1 MLLIICAIEN
11 PEDCELM
18 TLFYDKYHLLVY
30 KEVRKYW
37 NTNEDVEDVVQETY
51 VRLIDKM
58 DTFRTLKRQQQIHYA
73 LTTARNLSLS
83 LLTRNGKL
91 PTVPL
96 ENAFSFPDLETD
108 DLENLVDKKN
118 VAVQIRTIWNDIP
131 IQDRMILEQ
140 KYYLEW
146 SNDIIANS
154 LDIQPQ
160 SVRMYL
166 TRAKR
171 KLLSELNKREIQWI

>member
-1 MLLIICAIEN
+1 MFLIISAIES

-18 TLFYDKYHLLVY
+18 TLFYERYHLLIF

-37 NTNEDVEDVVQETY
+37 STNEDVEDIVHETY
-51 VRLIDKM
+51 VRLIDKI

-83 LLTRNGKL
+83 SLTKNGKL
-91 PTVPL
+91 PIVPL
-96 ENAFSFPDLETD
+96 EAAFSFPDLETV
-108 DLENLVDKKN
+108 DLDELIDHKN
-118 VAVQIRTIWNDIP
+118 IATQIRVIWNELS

-146 SNDIIANS
+146 SNDIIAKS
-154 LDIQPQ
+154 LGIQPQ

-171 KLLSELNKREIQWI
+171 KLLLELNKKDFQLL

>member
-11 PEDCELM
+11 PEDCDLM
-18 TLFYDKYHLLVY
+18 TLFYEKYHLLVY

-37 NTNEDVEDVVQETY
+37 NNNEQIEDVVQETY

-58 DTFRTLKRQQQIHYA
+58 DTFRTLKKQQQIHYA
-73 LTTARNLSLS
+73 LTTARNLSLT
-83 LLTRNGKL
+83 LLTKNGKL

-96 ENAFSFPDLETD
+96 ESAFSFPDLSSE
-108 DLENLVDKKN
+108 DLDGLVDKKN
-118 VAVQIRTIWNDIP
+118 LALQIRTIWNNLP
-131 IQDRMILEQ
+131 IQDRILLEQ

-146 SNDIIANS
+146 SNDIIAKS
-154 LDIQPQ
+154 LGIQPQ

-171 KLLSELNKREIQWI
+171 KLLSELNKRNIQWI